1 VGYDYDTFAA
11 DLNPLLEH
19 LDLTG
24 VVLGGFTVGTGEVTR
39 RLARYGSGRVAKA
52 VMFGG
57 DLARLV
63 WNGCPPR
70 LALRIVC

>member
-1 VGYDYDTFAA
+1 M
-11 DLNPLLEH
+11 NPLLEH

-39 RLARYGSGRVAKA
+39 RLARYGSDRVAKA

-57 DLARLV
+57 ISPFLLKTDNNPGGVDQQYPRDQDLDRPA
-63 WNGCPPR
+63 
-70 LALRIVC
+70 